1 MNWFVSP
8 FNSLSLYQLYPL
20 IPRIC
25 PLSIQPSIKNSLA
38 CHVWCTWGV
47 HAGVFYCFLFRDS
60 LSWFF
65 ESLSLK
71 VHNPSVDRWILS
83 SFLIVVFFCV
93 SSVFTH
99 HVHFFS
105 FRFVSFLFGSWTTN
119 REMSNDVDNPLTC
132 DDNDYIIANYH
143 YVTSRAELESNKGL
157 KVTCE
162 FIAIL
167 SSQIAFWTCVTC
179 GTFWC

>member
-38 CHVWCTWGV
+38 CHVWCAWGV
-47 HAGVFYCFLFRDS
+47 HAGVFYCFLFGDS

-65 ESLSLK
+65 ESLSLR

-105 FRFVSFLFGSWTTN
+105 FRFVSFLFFSVREQQIGKCPTT
-119 REMSNDVDNPLTC
+119 LTTLSPAT
-132 DDNDYIIANYH
+132 IMI
-143 YVTSRAELESNKGL
+143 
-157 KVTCE
+157 
-162 FIAIL
+162 IL
-167 SSQIAFWTCVTC
+167 SQTIIMSHPARNWSPIKDWK
-179 GTFWC
+179 